1 MIITKFLETSIVI
14 FMKIFMGLLNF
25 LDFYEINFGCL
36 I

>member
-1 MIITKFLETSIVI
+1 MIITKFFGNFNSNFYEN
-14 FMKIFMGLLNF
+14 FYGAFKF